1 MCVLPSFVSLPRPL
15 KELLPF
21 EEAEVLLPQKPELC
35 GFGRG
40 LRLSFADSFCCDKC
54 SLEVGGKEMRH
65 PYAAISEVT
74 AKSIGLQN
82 AMVREG
88 RVCDACTDIV
98 SGKRRIRAAR
108 YKLDSSDIV
117 DSLSVS
123 NKKEPHP
130 AAWEREKVGVQLSII
145 LDNLREEG

>member
-1 MCVLPSFVSLPRPL
+1 
-15 KELLPF
+15 
-21 EEAEVLLPQKPELC
+21 
-35 GFGRG
+35 
-40 LRLSFADSFCCDKC
+40 
-54 SLEVGGKEMRH
+54 MRH
-65 PYAAISEVT
+65 PYTAISEVA

-88 RVCDACTDIV
+88 RVCDAGI
-98 SGKRRIRAAR
+98 
-108 YKLDSSDIV
+108 DSSDIV